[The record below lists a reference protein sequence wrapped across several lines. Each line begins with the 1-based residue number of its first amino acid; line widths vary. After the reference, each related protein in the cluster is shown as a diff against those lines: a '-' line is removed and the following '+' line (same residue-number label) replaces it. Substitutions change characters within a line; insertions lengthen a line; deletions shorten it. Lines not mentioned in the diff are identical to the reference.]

1 MRITIALL
9 AAATLAPVLLAG
21 PALAAETGYEQWQVK
36 VQTADLD
43 LSSATGQRALDK
55 RLSQAMTRLCGAPVL
70 FTRDELAD
78 LDACR
83 ADAMKIAAPQ
93 IDAARAQRAVTVAA
107 NR

>member
-9 AAATLAPVLLAG
+9 AAATLAM
-21 PALAAETGYEQWQVK
+21 PALAAEPGYEQWQVK

>member
-9 AAATLAPVLLAG
+9 AAATRAM
-21 PALAAETGYEQWQVK
+21 PALAAEAGYEQWQVK

-43 LSSATGQRALDK
+43 LSSATGQRALDT

>member
-1 MRITIALL
+1 MRITMALL
-9 AAATLAPVLLAG
+9 AAATLAM

-43 LSSATGQRALDK
+43 LSSASGQRALDK
-55 RLSQAMTRLCGAPVL
+55 RLSFAITRLCGSPVL

-83 ADAMKIAAPQ
+83 AEAMKAAAPQ

>member
-1 MRITIALL
+1 MRITMALL
-9 AAATLAPVLLAG
+9 AAATLAM

-43 LSSATGQRALDK
+43 LSSASGQRALDK
-55 RLSQAMTRLCGAPVL
+55 RLSFAITRLCGSPVL
-70 FTRDELAD
+70 LTRDELAD

-83 ADAMKIAAPQ
+83 AEAMKAAAPQ

>member
-9 AAATLAPVLLAG
+9 AAATLAMPVLAIE
-21 PALAAETGYEQWQVK
+21 PGYEQWQVK

-43 LSSATGQRALDK
+43 LSAASGQRALDK
-55 RLSQAMTRLCGAPVL
+55 RLSLAMTRLCGAPVL

-83 ADAMKIAAPQ
+83 ADAMKAAAPQ
-93 IDAARAQRAVTVAA
+93 IDAARAQLAVAVAS

>member
-1 MRITIALL
+1 MRSLMALVV
-9 AAATLAPVLLAG
+9 AATLAV
-21 PALAAETGYEQWQVK
+21 PAVAAETGYEKWQVK

-55 RLSQAMTRLCGAPVL
+55 RLSLAMTRLCGAPVL
-70 FTRDELAD
+70 FTREELAD

-83 ADAMKIAAPQ
+83 ADAMMAAAPQ

>member
-1 MRITIALL
+1 MRITMALL
-9 AAATLAPVLLAG
+9 AAATFAM
-21 PALAAETGYEQWQVK
+21 PALAAEPGYEQWQVK

-43 LSSATGQRALDK
+43 LSSATGQRTLDK
-55 RLSQAMTRLCGAPVL
+55 RLSLAMTRLCGAPVL

-83 ADAMKIAAPQ
+83 ADAIKAAAPQ

>member
-1 MRITIALL
+1 MRITMALL
-9 AAATLAPVLLAG
+9 AAATLAM

-43 LSSATGQRALDK
+43 LSSASGQRALDK
-55 RLSQAMTRLCGAPVL
+55 RLSFAMTRLCGSPVL

-83 ADAMKIAAPQ
+83 AEAMKAAAPQ
-93 IDAARAQRAVTVAA
+93 IDAARAQRALTVAA

>member
-1 MRITIALL
+1 MRIMMALI
-9 AAATLAPVLLAG
+9 AAATLAM
-21 PALAAETGYEQWQVK
+21 PALAAEAGYEQWQVK
-36 VQTADLD
+36 VQTNDLD
-43 LSSATGQRALDK
+43 LSSATGQRTLDK
-55 RLSQAMTRLCGAPVL
+55 RLSFAMTRLCGAPVL

-83 ADAMKIAAPQ
+83 ADAMKAAAPQ

>member
-1 MRITIALL
+1 MRAMMALL
-9 AAATLAPVLLAG
+9 AAATLAM

-36 VQTADLD
+36 VKTADLD

-55 RLSQAMTRLCGAPVL
+55 RLSLAMTRLCGSPVL

-83 ADAMKIAAPQ
+83 ADAMRAAAPQ
-93 IDAARAQRAVTVAA
+93 IDTARAQRAVTVAA

>member
-1 MRITIALL
+1 MRTMMALL
-9 AAATLAPVLLAG
+9 AAATLAM

-55 RLSQAMTRLCGAPVL
+55 RLSLAMTRLCGSPVL

-78 LDACR
+78 LDACH
-83 ADAMKIAAPQ
+83 ADAMKAAAPQ

>member
-1 MRITIALL
+1 MMRVMMALL
-9 AAATLAPVLLAG
+9 AAATLAT
-21 PALAAETGYEQWQVK
+21 PALAAERGYEQAQVR

-43 LSSATGQRALDK
+43 LASATGQRTLDK
-55 RLSQAMTRLCGAPVL
+55 RLGLAMSRLCGSPVL

-78 LDACR
+78 LEACR
-83 ADAMKIAAPQ
+83 ADALKAAAPQ